1 MQKFGKNA
9 WERSM
14 RVVLMRD
21 QPLGLKLLVFSA
33 LLVVIPISFIA
44 AFSYIKSTEVL
55 ENEAGSYSWQIIRQ
69 VNTHIEY
76 YVGDFE
82 IEILKILNNQNID
95 RFLQASSQEDFE
107 SRGMNEKV
115 KQVLQNAAYS
125 RSDITNITLYHEN
138 VATVDALDVRFNRI
152 YPIESFQPEF
162 FDKILPDNAEP
173 VIFTRTL
180 ADTENEEHVISIAR
194 RLFSPK
200 TLKPIGYIVMDVNFK
215 RFKEIASQVNIGHSG
230 FMYIVDSQGNYVYHP
245 DFSKLGKKA
254 ELENLTEILGGESGS
269 FVTKGKEKD
278 LLTYTHSGFLGW
290 TVITSIP
297 YNELIRSSVYIKNT
311 IMITVVLTLVLAALL
326 GLGLASSIIK
336 PIRSLQ
342 KMVKRVEKGDFSG
355 QVEVLSKDEIGM
367 LSNGFNKMLIHLNEL
382 VHEVYF
388 SKIRETEIL
397 LQQKETELKALQAQI
412 NPHFLFNSLETIRGM
427 ALEYG
432 VDDIS
437 DISASLAKLL
447 RYNINNKSQTVTL
460 AEEIKIMEVY
470 LRIQKFRFGERLEYQ
485 FSIPDWAKG
494 QQIAK
499 FSIQPIV
506 ENSFKHGIEPTA
518 GISRISV
525 TAEKESDD
533 AYVIQIQDNGM
544 GISQEKLAE
553 ILQTLQQKDVM
564 AGGPGIG
571 MVNVH
576 RRIIHLFGEEYGI
589 SIQSSDGN
597 GAIIRIRLPLEI
609 NESK

>member
-1 MQKFGKNA
+1 
-9 WERSM
+9 
-14 RVVLMRD
+14 MRD
-21 QPLGLKLLVFSA
+21 QPLVRKLLVFSA
-33 LLVVIPISFIA
+33 LLVVVPISFIA
-44 AFSYIKSTEVL
+44 AYSYIKSTEVL
-55 ENEAGSYSWQIIRQ
+55 ESEAGSYSWQIIRQ

-82 IEILKILNNQNID
+82 IEILKILNNQTID
-95 RFLQASSQEDFE
+95 RFLKANSQEEFE
-107 SRGMNEKV
+107 SSGMSESIKR
-115 KQVLQNAAYS
+115 VLENAAYS
-125 RSDITNITLYHEN
+125 RSDIANITLYHEN
-138 VATVDALDVRFNRI
+138 VAAVDAMDVRFNRA

-180 ADTENEEHVISIAR
+180 ADKENEEYVISIAR

-200 TLKPIGYIVMDVNFK
+200 TLKPIGYIVLDVNFK

-254 ELENLTEILGGESGS
+254 DLENLAKILGDESGS
-269 FVTKGKEKD
+269 FVTTGKEKD

-297 YNELIRSSVYIKNT
+297 YNELIRSSIYIKNT
-311 IMITVVLTLVLAALL
+311 IIITVVLTLALAALL
-326 GLGLASSIIK
+326 GLGLASSIIN
-336 PIRSLQ
+336 PIRGLQ

-355 QVEVLSKDEIGM
+355 HVEVLSKDEIGM
-367 LSNGFNKMLIHLNEL
+367 LTNGFNKMLIHLNEL
-382 VHEVYF
+382 VNEVYF
-388 SKIRETEIL
+388 SKIRETEMQ

-460 AEEIKIMEVY
+460 AEEINITKVY

-494 QQIAK
+494 QLIAK

-518 GISRISV
+518 GVSRISV
-525 TAEKESDD
+525 TAEKESDE

-544 GISQEKLAE
+544 GIVQEKLEE
-553 ILQTLQQKDVM
+553 IRQNLLQKDVM

-576 RRIIHLFGEEYGI
+576 RRIVHLFGEEYGI
-589 SIQSSDGN
+589 SIQSREGN
-597 GAIIRIRLPLEI
+597 GARISIRLPIDVHERL
-609 NESK
+609 